1 VLNSV
6 IQYFPSV
13 EYLVRVLEG
22 AAQRLAPGGQIFIG
36 DVRSLALLPALHAD
50 VALHRAEADDPAST
64 LRQAMIHGMM
74 QEEELV
80 AAPGLFPRLVREI
93 SGLGDAELHLK
104 PAASDNELTA
114 FRYDVVLSA
123 SEDLSD
129 DSSADPSGDGAR
141 IRTQSDSESA
151 PFSSIRYGDTHGIHQ
166 LTSMLKASTA
176 PALQVRSI
184 PNARALRAEQVAQT
198 LAHATADSASSATA
212 ASIRDAVADTMAF
225 AASDALWAGQ
235 LYDLGASLGYEV
247 EVSPRPSDPAQ
258 MDVLFYRNGRRPLG
272 VHEPAVGPLRDL
284 ATRPLFGRFVR
295 HIVPQLRTA
304 LGESL
309 PEYMVPSEV
318 VLLDEFPLLPNG
330 KLDRRAL
337 PAPGAARTDARGFV
351 APETPSETAV
361 ASIWM
366 EVLGLRRV
374 GVEANFFDLGG
385 HSLLATQVVSRL
397 RSALGVEVALRALFE
412 HQTVRTLADHV
423 DTLLWIGGASG
434 HARSFS
440 SAAPDSADEAWESG
454 AI

>member
-1 VLNSV
+1 
-6 IQYFPSV
+6 
-13 EYLVRVLEG
+13 
-22 AAQRLAPGGQIFIG
+22 
-36 DVRSLALLPALHAD
+36 
-50 VALHRAEADDPAST
+50 
-64 LRQAMIHGMM
+64 
-74 QEEELV
+74 
-80 AAPGLFPRLVREI
+80 
-93 SGLGDAELHLK
+93 
-104 PAASDNELTA
+104 
-114 FRYDVVLSA
+114 
-123 SEDLSD
+123 
-129 DSSADPSGDGAR
+129 
-141 IRTQSDSESA
+141 
-151 PFSSIRYGDTHGIHQ
+151 
-166 LTSMLKASTA
+166 MLKATTA

-184 PNARALRAEQVAQT
+184 PNASAGRAGQVAQILT
-198 LAHATADSASSATA
+198 CLAADPASGATA
-212 ASIRDAVADTMAF
+212 ASIRDAVADAMERAD
-225 AASDALWAGQ
+225 SLRAGQ

-247 EVSPRPSDPAQ
+247 EVSPSPSDPAL
-258 MDVLFYRNGRRPLG
+258 MDALFYRKGRRPSG

-318 VLLDEFPLLPNG
+318 MLIDEFPLLPNG

-337 PAPGAARTDARGFV
+337 PAPGASRTDARGFV
-351 APETPSETAV
+351 APETPSETTI

-374 GVEANFFDLGG
+374 SVDANFFDLGG

-423 DTLLWIGGASG
+423 DTLLWVGGSSG
-434 HARSFS
+434 HGRSTS
-440 SAAPDSADEAWESG
+440 NGATDSVDEAWESG

>member
-1 VLNSV
+1 
-6 IQYFPSV
+6 
-13 EYLVRVLEG
+13 
-22 AAQRLAPGGQIFIG
+22 
-36 DVRSLALLPALHAD
+36 
-50 VALHRAEADDPAST
+50 
-64 LRQAMIHGMM
+64 
-74 QEEELV
+74 
-80 AAPGLFPRLVREI
+80 
-93 SGLGDAELHLK
+93 
-104 PAASDNELTA
+104 
-114 FRYDVVLSA
+114 
-123 SEDLSD
+123 
-129 DSSADPSGDGAR
+129 
-141 IRTQSDSESA
+141 
-151 PFSSIRYGDTHGIHQ
+151 
-166 LTSMLKASTA
+166 
-176 PALQVRSI
+176 
-184 PNARALRAEQVAQT
+184 
-198 LAHATADSASSATA
+198 
-212 ASIRDAVADTMAF
+212 
-225 AASDALWAGQ
+225 
-235 LYDLGASLGYEV
+235 
-247 EVSPRPSDPAQ
+247 
-258 MDVLFYRNGRRPLG
+258 
-272 VHEPAVGPLRDL
+272 
-284 ATRPLFGRFVR
+284 
-295 HIVPQLRTA
+295 
-304 LGESL
+304 
-309 PEYMVPSEV
+309 MVPSEV